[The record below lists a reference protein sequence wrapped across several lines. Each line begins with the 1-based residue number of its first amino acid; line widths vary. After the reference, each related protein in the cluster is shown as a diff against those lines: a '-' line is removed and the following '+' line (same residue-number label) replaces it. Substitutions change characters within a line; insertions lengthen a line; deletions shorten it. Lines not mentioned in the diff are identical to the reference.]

1 MVKNNQSQ
9 SLYNTVIWFLIS
21 LLGWFVADTIVQMR
35 RNGDLIKV
43 DINKRLD
50 AVENRLLNIEKFSY
64 TKESRN

>member
-21 LLGWFVADTIVQMR
+21 LLGWFVVDTIVQMR
-35 RNGDLIKV
+35 RNDDLIKF

-50 AVENRLLNIEKFSY
+50 AVENHLLNIEKFSY
-64 TKESRN
+64 TK